1 MLLSVSAAA
10 TFSPKARC
18 SCGEMFG
25 LGVGGGLVSVRVR
38 VRIRVRVRV
47 RVRGL
52 GLGLGAYAWRS
63 LGRRHGPAVSTAE
76 ASDAAPLCA
85 TVGESVPLLPL
96 THLFGHFIV
105 YAGL

>member
-1 MLLSVSAAA
+1 M
-10 TFSPKARC
+10 AR
-18 SCGEMFG
+18 
-25 LGVGGGLVSVRVR
+25 LRARLRVRVRVSVRVRLRVRAR

-63 LGRRHGPAVSTAE
+63 LGRRHGPAASTAE